1 MVQGKDTVIE
11 ATNWSEFSLT
21 MHEHDILHT
30 LRFDIDV
37 PCIVQWK
44 PSVVLRSYR
53 GKLGFDQCV
62 IH

>member
-1 MVQGKDTVIE
+1 MIE
-11 ATNWSEFSLT
+11 ATNWSEFSLI

-44 PSVVLRSYR
+44 RSVVLRSYKS
-53 GKLGFDQCV
+53 KLDQCV